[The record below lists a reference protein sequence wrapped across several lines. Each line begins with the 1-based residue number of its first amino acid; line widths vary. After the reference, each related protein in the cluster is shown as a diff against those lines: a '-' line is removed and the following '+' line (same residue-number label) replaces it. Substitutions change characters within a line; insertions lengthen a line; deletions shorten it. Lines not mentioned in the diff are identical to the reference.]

1 MKSIQAYFSKRFLLV
16 SVLAGSGLLVAS
28 VYALTRQDPAG
39 KPVCETGQGQNGHG
53 EWEARRAVRMAKL
66 KEKLKLV
73 PGQEAEWDKFAEA
86 SKPGPRHTGMELET
100 MRDASENLNTVQRL
114 DRMLVIAEMR
124 RTRMVGRVAAIKH
137 FYAQLS
143 PEQQSVFDAEAI
155 LERNRGRH
163 HLLQPW

>member
-1 MKSIQAYFSKRFLLV
+1 MKWIQAYCSKRFLLV
-16 SVLAGSGLLVAS
+16 SMLAGSGLLAAS
-28 VYALTRQDPAG
+28 LYALTRQDPAG
-39 KPVCETGQGQNGHG
+39 KPVCETGQGQNGRG

-86 SKPGPRHTGMELET
+86 SRPGPRHMGLELET
-100 MRDASENLNTVQRL
+100 MQDASENLNTVQRL
-114 DRMLVIAEMR
+114 DRMLAIAEMR
-124 RTRMVGRVAAIKH
+124 RARMVGRVEAIKH

-163 HLLQPW
+163 HPLQPW